1 MEGRPIGDYEGKE
14 SRLFLFLVA
23 LATWRPLI
31 SHTAS
36 SVILKVLRNTNLFK
50 GYIVLGQLCRIT

>member
-36 SVILKVLRNTNLFK
+36 IVILRVTQYKFIQGLYRA
-50 GYIVLGQLCRIT
+50 RAAM